1 MTDITQAV
9 AALNSLS
16 PLAVIGLLA
25 YVIYLQVKNQKGQT
39 RIATNHLH
47 ELPQMAADL
56 SDMKMLLQTMND
68 NIVYIRAR
76 VNGK

>member
-1 MTDITQAV
+1 MVELFQS
-9 AALNSLS
+9 LNALS
-16 PLAVIGLLA
+16 PLAVIALLA
-25 YVIYLQVKNQKGQT
+25 YVIFLQVKNQRGQS

-47 ELPQMAADL
+47 ELPEMMNALRRIEEA
-56 SDMKMLLQTMND
+56 LQKLND